1 MARYFFHIHDGSG
14 HMPDEEGTELAD
26 LDAVRARAIH
36 DARALMAADIETGR
50 LDLTD
55 YVEVADEGGAVVLT
69 LPYAEAVL
77 VNRVKQGQE

>member
-1 MARYFFHIHDGSG
+1 MARYYFHIHDRSG

-26 LDAVRARAIH
+26 LEAVRARAIH

-55 YVEVADEGGAVVLT
+55 YVEVADEGGTVVLT
-69 LPYAEAVL
+69 LPYAEAVM
-77 VNRVKQGQE
+77 VNRPVPG